1 MNNIQEMKFDEFVVL
16 SGNKLVTDSRKVAKH
31 FGKRHDNV
39 LRAIES
45 LKKQIPDEFAQLNFE
60 ASSYVDATGRRNTLW
75 HMTKDGFVL
84 LVMGFTGE
92 KALKAK
98 LEYIA
103 AFNAMADYI
112 SKGQQSLWQQM
123 QALIAREVESKVK
136 ASFGSHLM
144 LQRKREIPKFRDEY
158 ERIGH
163 EIQPSL
169 LLN

>member
-1 MNNIQEMKFDEFVVL
+1 MNDIREMKFDEFVML
-16 SGNKLVTDSRKVAKH
+16 AGDKLVTDSRKVARH

-39 LRAIES
+39 VRACKNVECS
-45 LKKQIPDEFAQLNFE
+45 DEFNALNFE
-60 ASSYVDATGRRNTLW
+60 EVEYLDRKGERRKEIR
-75 HMTKDGFVL
+75 MTKDGFMF
-84 LVMGFTGE
+84 LVMGFTGKGAAQIKE
-92 KALKAK
+92 A
-98 LEYIA
+98 YIV